1 MKSALLELDWQNLNS
16 LDNISVLIPNRYF
29 ILDLT
34 MNFVSQKK
42 KKKKRVNEFYL
53 AIGLKYNYIRI

>member
-42 KKKKRVNEFYL
+42 KKRDNEFYL
-53 AIGLKYNYIRI
+53 AIGLKYNYVRI

>member
-16 LDNISVLIPNRYF
+16 LENISVLIPNRYF

-42 KKKKRVNEFYL
+42 KKKKRDNEFYL

>member
-16 LDNISVLIPNRYF
+16 LDNISVFIPNKYF

-42 KKKKRVNEFYL
+42 RDNEFYL

>member
-16 LDNISVLIPNRYF
+16 LDNISVLIPNRFF

-42 KKKKRVNEFYL
+42 RDNEFYL

>member
-29 ILDLT
+29 ISHLT

-42 KKKKRVNEFYL
+42 KKRDNEFYL